1 MDKPTKSVR
10 EHGAVYM
17 HHVTAALALL
27 AISVTQHATGTV
39 CDLIYIELGSNRG
52 DSLEAFVAEKPD
64 GHVHRALMV
73 ANPSWSPAQ
82 TCIHAFEPNPK
93 WTRTLHDM
101 RKQLQHNVTSIE
113 IHTETAVVHDDRTQ
127 VELFVDPSSL
137 SESSS
142 IAYGR
147 KGGRTSTLVRGVNLH
162 KWLVSR
168 FAGSSTPIVMRIDV
182 EGSEYNL
189 LRSLIYRGTPALLE
203 RNVLHIAVEWHRY
216 VKHDSLGVKE
226 TSWMREL
233 DRNYSWIRGTN
244 VMDTRDMLLEDTL
257 EKQLHYW
264 LAAAGVRLFF

>member
-1 MDKPTKSVR
+1 M
-10 EHGAVYM
+10 
-17 HHVTAALALL
+17 
-27 AISVTQHATGTV
+27 
-39 CDLIYIELGSNRG
+39 
-52 DSLEAFVAEKPD
+52 
-64 GHVHRALMV
+64 
-73 ANPSWSPAQ
+73 
-82 TCIHAFEPNPK
+82 
-93 WTRTLHDM
+93 RT
-101 RKQLQHNVTSIE
+101 QLQHNVTSIE

-216 VKHDSLGVKE
+216 VKHDSLGVNE
-226 TSWMREL
+226 TSWMSEL
-233 DRNYSWIRGTN
+233 DGNYSWIRGTN
-244 VMDTRDMLLEDTL
+244 VMDTRDMPLEDTL

>member
-1 MDKPTKSVR
+1 M
-10 EHGAVYM
+10 
-17 HHVTAALALL
+17 
-27 AISVTQHATGTV
+27 
-39 CDLIYIELGSNRG
+39 
-52 DSLEAFVAEKPD
+52 
-64 GHVHRALMV
+64 
-73 ANPSWSPAQ
+73 
-82 TCIHAFEPNPK
+82 
-93 WTRTLHDM
+93 
-101 RKQLQHNVTSIE
+101 
-113 IHTETAVVHDDRTQ
+113 
-127 VELFVDPSSL
+127 
-137 SESSS
+137 
-142 IAYGR
+142 
-147 KGGRTSTLVRGVNLH
+147 NLH